1 MVHHGHENKIT
12 CHWRATFAFPVK
24 MSFTVVKMSFTH
36 LFVVKMYFT
45 HLFVVKMSFTHLFV
59 FVRFL
64 QLYSVLCAINLVQIT
79 LLCCSIVV
87 DSIYVLGTLVYCEA

>member
-59 FVRFL
+59 FCSFFTIVFCIMCNKFD
-64 QLYSVLCAINLVQIT
+64 SNNPA
-79 LLCCSIVV
+79 LL
-87 DSIYVLGTLVYCEA
+87 